1 MGVTPR
7 DRAVGALVGLALGDA
22 LGMPTQNLPR
32 DVVRDRYGE
41 VLADLHPGPDDNPIS
56 RGLPAGRVTDDTD
69 QAVILGELFVAGRG
83 QVDPLAFADRLLRWE
98 ERMRASGSADLL
110 GPSTR
115 RALTLIG
122 EGVSPDETG
131 RWGDTNGAAM
141 RIAPIGVG
149 VPVEPLSRLV
159 DAVEQAGRV
168 THHTGVA
175 IAGAAAVAAAVSAG
189 IDGHPLTE
197 SLRRAI
203 DAARLGADRGSYVAG
218 ADVAARIAWALELVA
233 GRSPA
238 DALEVVH
245 RLVGTGLATQE
256 AVPAALA
263 VAALFPDDLWD
274 ACRHAASLG
283 GDCDTVAAMTGA
295 VVGAHTGAGGVPVL
309 DQLSAANPE
318 LELSALAD
326 RLLAVRGAA
335 DRPAERTDWPRET
348 DRPSDSAGLA
358 DRSSGY

>member
-1 MGVTPR
+1 MSRAPR

-32 DVVRDRYGE
+32 DVVRDRYGD
-41 VLADLHPGPDDNPIS
+41 VLDNLHPGPDDNQIS

-69 QAVILGELFVAGRG
+69 QAVLLGELFVAGNGR
-83 QVDPLAFADRLLRWE
+83 VDPVAFADRLLRWAE
-98 ERMRASGSADLL
+98 HQEAIGSADLL

-115 RALTLIG
+115 RALTLLG
-122 EGVSPDETG
+122 EGVPPEETG

-149 VPVEPLSRLV
+149 VPVDPLPRLV
-159 DAVEQAGRV
+159 DAVAQASGV
-168 THHTGVA
+168 THSTGVA

-189 IDGHPLTE
+189 IDGSPLDN
-197 SLRRAI
+197 SLRLAV
-203 DAARLGADRGSYVAG
+203 DAARLGAARGSYVPG
-218 ADVAARIAWALELVA
+218 ADVAARITWALELVG
-233 GRSPA
+233 GRPPA
-238 DALEVVH
+238 EALDLIY

-295 VVGAHTGAGGVPVL
+295 VVGAHTGAGGVPHTARERL
-309 DQLSAANPE
+309 RAANPS
-318 LELSALAD
+318 LELTTLAD
-326 RLLAVRGAA
+326 QLLALR
-335 DRPAERTDWPRET
+335 
-348 DRPSDSAGLA
+348 
-358 DRSSGY
+358 